1 MGVIKPTIKTIF
13 LGEKLKLNDD
23 HLEECLHLPPLKQDD
38 NDFQSHR
45 EIHNLLLNKLI
56 ATTNEPPRDSNS
68 INIHNDTN
76 KSSAVNING
85 DNRDVNNNY

>member
-13 LGEKLKLNDD
+13 LGEKLKLNYD
-23 HLEECLHLPPLKQDD
+23 HLEECLHLSSLKQDD

-56 ATTNEPPRDSNS
+56 ATTDEPSRDSNS